1 MVAKRLSVSGLA
13 KHHSVLVQ
21 KCYLG
26 QRTAFQNN
34 STWKKIVTKKKRSWL
49 FLFKAKIENTNR
61 NLHLAVYLSQFVFK

>member
-34 STWKKIVTKKKRSWL
+34 STWKKIVTGTHWKYKKL
-49 FLFKAKIENTNR
+49 IIFI
-61 NLHLAVYLSQFVFK
+61 